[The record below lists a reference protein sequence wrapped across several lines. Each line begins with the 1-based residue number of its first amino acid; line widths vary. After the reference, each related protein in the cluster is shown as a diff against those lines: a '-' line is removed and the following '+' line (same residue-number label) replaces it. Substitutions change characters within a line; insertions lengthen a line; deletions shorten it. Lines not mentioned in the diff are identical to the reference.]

1 MDLIEY
7 VLNVYFYFV
16 NNLSGIIVLIFYCD
30 MSVSEEELLGN
41 KILNRE

>member
-16 NNLSGIIVLIFYCD
+16 NNLSGIIVLIFYYD

>member
-7 VLNVYFYFV
+7 DFV